1 MDFNSYEE
9 AEITTFDKRKFRLVV
24 ELKKGHTKNSKFY
37 NDISEIKEI
46 IDFLVV
52 KDEEEDIEE
61 FLDERIVVSLA
72 PL

>member
-1 MDFNSYEE
+1 
-9 AEITTFDKRKFRLVV
+9 VV
-24 ELKKGHTKNSKFY
+24 ELKNGHAKNSKFY